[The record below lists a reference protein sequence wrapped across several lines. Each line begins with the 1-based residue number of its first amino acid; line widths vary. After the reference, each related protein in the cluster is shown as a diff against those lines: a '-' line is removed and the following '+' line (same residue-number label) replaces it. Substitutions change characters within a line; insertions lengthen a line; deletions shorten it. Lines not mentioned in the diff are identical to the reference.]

1 MKAHILNAL
10 AQNEASLSGASPSAG
25 AVPYIA
31 NINPRAGNAHT
42 WPAITKMYN
51 RGSNGATGGFTSS
64 GYWTSY
70 YTYGANQNSYIQTCG
85 FAFPNLRQ
93 NSCSSGEHMSGG
105 PHRAIYSKG
114 GLIGVKGAKS
124 VSNNN
129 TSYGPFSQILIFLKN
144 VTGSTITHTMEP
156 RYSTYWAS
164 GMDGSGAVVVTPNST
179 TKSTT
184 TDVSLTAPWQVTGT
198 SQTSTTANYSITIP
212 ANTTVALIQ
221 SCTYYHWTTFTNGGY
236 WNGQNAF
243 RTNNFPAGLEP
254 DHDMHAS
261 ALMANNHTEFA
272 DNYVTGTAQI
282 ASQWQTCAR
291 VFGD

>member
-10 AQNEASLSGASPSAG
+10 AQNEASLSGSSPSSG

-31 NINPRAGNAHT
+31 NVSPRAGNPHT

-51 RGSNGATGGFTSS
+51 RGNNGAPGGFTS
-64 GYWTSY
+64 GAYWTTW
-70 YTYGANQNSYIQTCG
+70 YTYGNNANSLAQICG
-85 FAFPNLRQ
+85 MAFPNLRQ
-93 NSCSSGEHMSGG
+93 NTCSSGEHMSGG

-114 GLIGVKGAKS
+114 GLLGVKGAKS

-129 TSYGPFSQILIFLKN
+129 VSYAPFSQILVFIKN
-144 VTGSTITHTMEP
+144 VTGSTINHTIEN
-156 RYSTYWAS
+156 RYASYWSS
-164 GMDGSGAVVVTPNST
+164 GHDGSGAVLVTPNSA

-184 TDVSLTAPWQVTGT
+184 TQVTLSTPWQLTSSSTGSNT
-198 SQTSTTANYSITIP
+198 SYNISIP

-221 SCTYYHWTTFTNGGY
+221 TCSYYHWTTFSSGGH
-236 WNGQNAF
+236 WQTQNVI
-243 RTNNFPAGLEP
+243 RTNNLPAGLEP

-261 ALMANNHTEFA
+261 ALMANNHTEYD
-272 DNYVTGTAQI
+272 DNGATNTSQI

>member
-10 AQNEASLSGASPSAG
+10 AQNEASLSGSSPSSG

-31 NINPRAGNAHT
+31 NVSPRAGNPYT

-51 RGSNGATGGFTSS
+51 RGSNGSAGGFTSS
-64 GYWTSY
+64 AYWTSWY
-70 YTYGANQNSYIQTCG
+70 AYGNSTNGLIQTCG
-85 FAFPNLRQ
+85 MAFPNLRQ
-93 NSCSSGEHMSGG
+93 NTCSSGEHMSGG

-114 GLIGVKGAKS
+114 GLLGVKGAKS

-129 TSYGPFSQILIFLKN
+129 TSYAPFSQILVFIKN
-144 VTGSTITHTMEP
+144 VTGSAINHTIES
-156 RYSTYWAS
+156 RYTSYYSS
-164 GMDGSGAVVVTPNST
+164 GQDGSGAVLVTPNSA

-184 TDVSLTAPWQVTGT
+184 TAVSISTPFTYSGNSTG
-198 SQTSTTANYSITIP
+198 STTSYSIAIP

-221 SCTYYHWTTFTNGGY
+221 TCSYYYWTTFSSGGH
-236 WNGQNAF
+236 WQNQNVI
-243 RTNNFPAGLEP
+243 RTNNLPAGLEP

-261 ALMANNHTEFA
+261 ALMANNYTEYN
-272 DNYVTGTAQI
+272 DNGATSTAQI
-282 ASQWQTCAR
+282 ASQWATCAR

>member
-10 AQNEASLSGASPSAG
+10 AQNEASLSGSSPSSG

-31 NINPRAGNAHT
+31 NTAPRAGNAHT

-51 RGSNGATGGFTSS
+51 RVSNGAAGGFASS
-64 GYWTSY
+64 AYWTSWY
-70 YTYGANQNSYIQTCG
+70 AYGNGTNSNIQTAG
-85 FAFPNLRQ
+85 MAFPNLRQ
-93 NSCSSGEHMSGG
+93 NTCSSGESMSGG

-129 TSYGPFSQILIFLKN
+129 SSYAPFSMVLIFLKN
-144 VTGSTITHTMEP
+144 VTGSTINHTIEG
-156 RYSTYWAS
+156 RYSAYWSS
-164 GMDGSGAVVVTPNST
+164 GHDGSGAILVTPNSA

-184 TDVSLTAPWQVTGT
+184 TDVSISNPWQYAG
-198 SQTSTTANYSITIP
+198 SQTTATISYSIAIP

-221 SCTYYHWTTFTNGGY
+221 TCSYSYWTDFTSGGF
-236 WNGQNAF
+236 WNGQNAI
-243 RTNNFPAGLEP
+243 RTNNLPAGLEP

-261 ALMANNHTEFA
+261 ALMANNHTEYTDSGA
-272 DNYVTGTAQI
+272 TSTAHV
-282 ASQWQTCAR
+282 ATQWATCAR

>member
-10 AQNEASLSGASPSAG
+10 AQNEASLSGSSPSDG

-31 NINPRAGNAHT
+31 NTNPRAGNPYT

-51 RGSNGATGGFTSS
+51 RASNGSAGGHSS
-64 GYWTSY
+64 SAYWTTW
-70 YTYGANQNSYIQTCG
+70 YTYGTGANSNIQTCG
-85 FAFPNLRQ
+85 MAFPHMRRTT
-93 NSCSSGEHMSGG
+93 CSSGEHMSGG

-114 GLIGVKGAKS
+114 GLIGVKGAKC

-129 TSYGPFSQILIFLKN
+129 ASYSPFSQILVFLKN
-144 VTGSTITHTMEP
+144 VTGSAINHTIEN
-156 RYSTYWAS
+156 RYTSYWSS
-164 GMDGSGAVVVTPNST
+164 GQDGSGAVLVTPNSV

-184 TDVSLTAPWQVTGT
+184 TNVSLSNPWQLTGSSSQGGAT
-198 SQTSTTANYSITIP
+198 SYAISIP

-221 SCTYYHWTTFTNGGY
+221 TCSYYQWTTFSSGGY
-236 WNGQNAF
+236 WQNQNVI
-243 RTNNFPAGLEP
+243 RTNNLPAGLEP

-261 ALMANNHTEFA
+261 ALMANNYTEYSGA
-272 DNYVTGTAQI
+272 GATSTAHI
-282 ASQWQTCAR
+282 ATQWATCAR